1 MSSLTKTTLLSLL
14 AATSVLADSYQQ
26 HDMNNCPGV
35 RFDIDDSG
43 CCVGGTVDTPY
54 LSVCKGWP
62 ICQGPTTT
70 TWTATPISCATIVT
84 DGPNYDAEISK
95 ARDSLKASG
104 THLVTPLS
112 GGIGVTGLGT
122 SGGVATAS
130 PGQSAAATETGAGA
144 SSPTATGSSG
154 EAAATSQGAAAG
166 LAKGLGV
173 TGGAFMAFVVALL

>member
-1 MSSLTKTTLLSLL
+1 MPSLTKTTLLTLL
-14 AATSVLADSYQQ
+14 ASTSVLADSYQQ

-154 EAAATSQGAAAG
+154 DAAATSQGAAAG

-173 TGGAFMAFVVALL
+173 TGGAFMAFVAALL